1 VTGRTLCGVLG
12 HPVAHS
18 RSPAMQNAA
27 FDAVGL
33 DWLYVPLPVAPDR
46 FREVVRALPASG
58 YRGANVTIPHKLA
71 ALEVADSASEAAT
84 GIGAANTLTF
94 ADGHVEA
101 ENTDA
106 AGLQRALE
114 RPMTGLRTLVLGAG
128 GAGRAAAWALR
139 EGGAAEVA
147 IWNRTPERAAA
158 LARDL
163 GLDHAERPDRAAVDL
178 LVNATSVG
186 LDPRLG
192 ADDALRG
199 LGLADAD
206 PPAVVVDLVYRSD
219 GAETPV
225 AGWAR
230 GGGAHVVDGIEVLV
244 RQGAL
249 SFELWTGRPAPLEA
263 MRAAARSAQA

>member
-1 VTGRTLCGVLG
+1 
-12 HPVAHS
+12 
-18 RSPAMQNAA
+18 
-27 FDAVGL
+27 
-33 DWLYVPLPVAPDR
+33 
-46 FREVVRALPASG
+46 PASG

-128 GAGRAAAWALR
+128 GAGRAA
-139 EGGAAEVA
+139 
-147 IWNRTPERAAA
+147 
-158 LARDL
+158 
-163 GLDHAERPDRAAVDL
+163 
-178 LVNATSVG
+178 
-186 LDPRLG
+186 
-192 ADDALRG
+192 
-199 LGLADAD
+199 
-206 PPAVVVDLVYRSD
+206 
-219 GAETPV
+219 
-225 AGWAR
+225 GWAR

-263 MRAAARSAQA
+263 MRAAARSARA